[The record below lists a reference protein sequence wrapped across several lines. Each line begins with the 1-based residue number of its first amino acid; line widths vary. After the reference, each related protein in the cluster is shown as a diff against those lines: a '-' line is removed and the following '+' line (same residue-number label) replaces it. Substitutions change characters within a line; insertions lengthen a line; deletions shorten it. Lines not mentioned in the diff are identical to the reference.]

1 MEILS
6 TNYQI
11 SNINYQVPPRVA
23 FLNSLYYSLKYISG
37 EKVDMYTLFQ
47 ISNMPLI
54 VAQKLIL
61 NAFHNKMT
69 YNYND
74 INNTQGNIKS
84 DLEIDFLCL
93 SNEEFMN
100 GFNTLYFGNHYEK
113 TKLIAN
119 LCSFSK
125 NQIQMRDVKLLLN
138 HCHMRFLHN
147 DLYEINLKRIIY
159 NFFEEKDNYTINEF
173 ISKSLEK
180 NYDIIE
186 IFDTFFNK
194 FKFFN
199 KDQIKLFEYTYLNHL
214 KLWRKT
220 KMNSYNIFEEK
231 TNLNNTSLSTNAF
244 GSSSKSESPER
255 KSYKINISKE
265 AEEYINIIQ
274 KSFIEYEPFE
284 AEDNEMRRDME
295 EFDRDL
301 YDTMTSL
308 QRNLIKINVK
318 DLNEDNDYPTSNRSN
333 KSLSPYQK
341 YSKKMNKNNLQFAQV
356 CKNFFNQNSMDTI
369 EKSELIDSKNDILL
383 KYPKVKTNLERI
395 STCPSID
402 IENPKYFEIFCFK
415 LSKTLTKFKKV
426 KLILADNLIFYY
438 IYNKKYKN
446 DPNSYPEYKLKL
458 IIFINQLFPSI
469 IDNHLIPNNLFKTL
483 NKNKI
488 MYQYQIFS
496 TLHEH
501 QIIYNFFLTNKE
513 DIETLNNHIYK
524 AEKFRNIFDSYDLN
538 SKETVEIGSGHFG
551 NVLLCTHKITQE
563 KLAIK
568 VIFKN
573 HNDRDKIKN
582 NHKTDNPD
590 EELEEVRKIENF
602 KCIQWEKDIFMFLS
616 NLRNIPNIVKC
627 YEWFETAKCIYYVNE
642 YCNGGN
648 IKKLTLTNNY
658 SIINLFTKH
667 LISGLYSL
675 HSYGIIH
682 RDIKNTNILLVKRD
696 DGKAVLKIIDF
707 GLSKVMGSNE
717 FAYEG
722 YGSLPYKTPEQ
733 LLGKKYNFSV
743 DIWALGITVYWLLY
757 NNFPVSCQSKHK
769 MKKLLVKYEY
779 NKDKSNDDN
788 LCFKVL
794 RGTLVNDFKKRL
806 NIKDLMKIKDNDE
819 E

>member
-1 MEILS
+1 MEMPS
-6 TNYQI
+6 TNYQL

-23 FLNSLYYSLKYISG
+23 FLNSLYYSLKYASG
-37 EKVDMYTLFQ
+37 DKVDMYTLFQ
-47 ISNMPLI
+47 ISKMPLI
-54 VAQKLIL
+54 LAQKLIL

-69 YNYND
+69 YNYNES
-74 INNTQGNIKS
+74 NNNQGNIKS
-84 DLEIDFLCL
+84 DIEIDFLCL

-100 GFNTLYFGNHYEK
+100 GFNIIYFGNHLEK

-138 HCHMRFLHN
+138 HCHMRFLHDDIN
-147 DLYEINLKRIIY
+147 EINLKRIIY

-180 NYDIIE
+180 NFDIIE
-186 IFDTFFNK
+186 IFNTFFHK

-199 KDQIKLFEYTYLNHL
+199 KDQIKLYEHTYLNHL

-220 KMNSYNIFEEK
+220 KMNSLNLFEQSI
-231 TNLNNTSLSTNAF
+231 NNTSISTNAF

-255 KSYKINISKE
+255 KLYKINISKE
-265 AEEYINIIQ
+265 AEEYINLIK

-301 YDTMTSL
+301 YTTMTSL
-308 QRNLIKINVK
+308 QRNLIRINVN
-318 DLNEDNDYPTSNRSN
+318 DLNDDNDYELSNRSN
-333 KSLSPYQK
+333 KSLSPFQK
-341 YSKKMNKNNLQFAQV
+341 YSKKMNKNNLQFAKI
-356 CKNFFNQNSMDTI
+356 CKTFFNQNTIDTFD
-369 EKSELIDSKNDILL
+369 KSEITDSKNITLV
-383 KYPKVKTNLERI
+383 KYPKVKTQIKGL
-395 STCPSID
+395 PSSRTID
-402 IENPKYFEIFCFK
+402 IENTKYIEIFCLK

-438 IYNKKYKN
+438 IYNQRYKN
-446 DPNSYPEYKLKL
+446 DSNSYPEYKLKL
-458 IIFINQLFPSI
+458 IIYTSQLFPSV
-469 IDNHLIPNNLFKTL
+469 IDNPLMPNNLSKII
-483 NKNKI
+483 NKNTMI
-488 MYQYQIFS
+488 YQYQIFS
-496 TLHEH
+496 TLHNN

-513 DIETLNNHIYK
+513 DIETLNNHINK
-524 AEKFRNIFDSYDLN
+524 VEKVRNIFDTYDLN
-538 SKETVEIGSGHFG
+538 SKETIQIGSGHFG
-551 NVLLCTHKITQE
+551 NVLLCTHKITQ
-563 KLAIK
+563 KQLAIK
-568 VIFKN
+568 IIFKN
-573 HNDRDKIKN
+573 HNERDKMKN
-582 NHKTDNPD
+582 NHKSDNPD

-616 NLRNIPNIVKC
+616 NLRNAPNIVKC

-648 IKKLTLTNNY
+648 IKKLNITNNF
-658 SIINLFTKH
+658 SIVNLLTKH
-667 LISGLYSL
+667 LISGLYTL

-682 RDIKNTNILLVKRD
+682 RDIKNTNTLIVKRD
-696 DGKAVLKIIDF
+696 DGKFILKIIDF

-717 FAYEG
+717 LAYEG

-743 DIWALGITVYWLLY
+743 DIWALGITVYWLIY
-757 NNFPVSCQSKHK
+757 NNFPVCCQSKHK

-779 NKDKSNDDN
+779 NNKDKSNDNN

-794 RGTLVNDFKKRL
+794 RGALVNDYKKRL
-806 NIKDLMKIKDNDE
+806 NIKDLMKIKDNNE

>member
-1 MEILS
+1 MEIPS
-6 TNYQI
+6 ANYQLL
-11 SNINYQVPPRVA
+11 NINYQVPSRVA

-47 ISNMPLI
+47 ISKMPLI

-69 YNYND
+69 YNYNE
-74 INNTQGNIKS
+74 INNTQGTIKN

-100 GFNTLYFGNHYEK
+100 GFNTLYFGSHNEK

-147 DLYEINLKRIIY
+147 DLYEINLKRIIQ

-180 NYDIIE
+180 NFDIIE
-186 IFDTFFNK
+186 IFNTFFNK

-199 KDQIKLFEYTYLNHL
+199 NEQIKLYEYTYLNHL
-214 KLWRKT
+214 KLWKKT
-220 KMNSYNIFEEK
+220 KNYSLNLFEQSMNV
-231 TNLNNTSLSTNAF
+231 NTSVSTNAF
-244 GSSSKSESPER
+244 VTSPKSESSQS
-255 KSYKINISKE
+255 KLYKINISKE
-265 AEEYINIIQ
+265 AEEYINLIN

-301 YDTMTSL
+301 YTTMTSL
-308 QRNLIKINVK
+308 QRNLIKVDVK
-318 DLNEDNDYPTSNRSN
+318 DLNENNYQLSNRSN
-333 KSLSPYQK
+333 RSLSPYQK
-341 YSKKMNKNNLQFAQV
+341 YSRKMNKNNLQFAKV
-356 CKNFFNQNSMDTI
+356 CKSFFNQNTFDSI
-369 EKSELIDSKNDILL
+369 EKSELIDSKNIILI
-383 KYPKVKTNLERI
+383 KSPNVKRNFIRSSSCGT
-395 STCPSID
+395 ID
-402 IENPKYFEIFCFK
+402 IENTKYIEIFCFK
-415 LSKTLTKFKKV
+415 LSRTLTKFKKV
-426 KLILADNLIFYY
+426 KLILADNFIFYY

-446 DPNSYPEYKLKL
+446 EPNSYPEYKLKL
-458 IIFINQLFPSI
+458 IICTSQLFPSI
-469 IDNHLIPNNLFKTL
+469 IDNPLIPNNLFKMV
-483 NKNKI
+483 NKNTMI
-488 MYQYQIFS
+488 YQYQIFS
-496 TLHEH
+496 TLHNN
-501 QIIYNFFLTNKE
+501 QIIYNFFLTNKD
-513 DIETLNNHIYK
+513 DIEALNNHINK
-524 AEKFRNIFDSYDLN
+524 VEKIRNIYDTYDLN

-582 NHKTDNPD
+582 NHKSNNPD
-590 EELEEVRKIENF
+590 EELEEVRKTENF

-616 NLRNIPNIVKC
+616 NLRNIPNVVKC
-627 YEWFETAKCIYYVNE
+627 YEWFETSKCIYYVNE

-648 IKKLTLTNNY
+648 IKKLNLTNNS

-696 DGKAVLKIIDF
+696 DGKLVLKIIDF

-743 DIWALGITVYWLLY
+743 DIWALGITIYWLIY
-757 NNFPVSCQSKHK
+757 NTFPVSCQTKHK
-769 MKKLLVKYEY
+769 MKKLLAKYEY
-779 NKDKSNDDN
+779 NNKDKSHDDN

-794 RGTLVNDFKKRL
+794 RGTLLNDFKKRL
-806 NIKDLMKIKDNDE
+806 NIKDLMKIKDNDGM
-819 E
+819 